1 MNTESISYVPIEGLA
16 KHLSVKVS
24 TIRQWVNKGY
34 IPKRTYI
41 KVGYTYR
48 FNIPQVVDALKKD
61 VLKED
66 KPAVEAFVA
75 TENKPIQLELDFD
88 DDF

>member
-66 KPAVEAFVA
+66 KPAVETLVA
-75 TENKPIQLELDFD
+75 AENKPIQLELDFD
-88 DDF
+88 DDL